1 MSWKDQF
8 ELADTVYLNGANH
21 GPFPRVAGAA
31 VEEALGWKRDPS
43 TVDDAIYFT
52 LPDRVRRA
60 AAPFFGCRPQDL
72 AVTTGASTGVALL
85 VAGVDW
91 RRGDHVVLP
100 EGEFPANYLPWR
112 ALQARGVELTL
123 VPVGGAEGG
132 EAGDGGEGGEGGA
145 GGESG
150 AAGVTVEGIADALR
164 PTTRVVAVGYVNFA
178 TGFRLD
184 VEAIGALCAEKD
196 IAFLIDASQGVG
208 AVPLDVRRSR
218 ATIVTAAGYKWMLSP
233 YGTGVFYVDPEWV
246 DRLPVP
252 VVNWTSVVGADDF
265 NNLTALDVDYRPGA
279 VRWDAPETAS
289 FLNCMPMAASL
300 EFLGDIG
307 IERVFDHAL
316 ALIDRFVAGLPAGFR
331 ADSSLQLE
339 QRSTIFRIVGDD
351 PQRTRA
357 AYERCVAAGISVSL
371 RENGIRVSPGVWNS
385 AADIDRLLEE
395 LSRR

>member
-1 MSWKDQF
+1 MSWKGQF
-8 ELADTVYLNGANH
+8 DLGDTVYLNGANH
-21 GPFPRVAGAA
+21 GPFPRVASAA
-31 VEEALGWKRDPS
+31 VEEALNWKRDPS
-43 TVDDAIYFT
+43 TVDDAIYFA
-52 LPDRVRRA
+52 LPNRVRRA
-60 AAPFFGCRPQDL
+60 AAPFFACRPQDL

-85 VAGVDW
+85 AAGIEW

-112 ALQARGVELTL
+112 ALQARGVDLTL
-123 VPVGGAEGG
+123 VPVERGQGGDNGPGAEGG
-132 EAGDGGEGGEGGA
+132 LSAER
-145 GGESG
+145 
-150 AAGVTVEGIADALR
+150 IADALR

-178 TGFRLD
+178 TGFRVD
-184 VEAIGALCAEKD
+184 VEAIGALCDERD
-196 IAFLIDASQGVG
+196 IAFLIDASQGAG
-208 AVPLDVRRSR
+208 AVPLDVHRSR

-265 NNLTALDVDYRPGA
+265 NNLTALELDYRPGA

-307 IERVFDHAL
+307 VERVFDHAL
-316 ALIDRFVAGLPAGFR
+316 ALIDRAVAGLPPGFH
-331 ADSSLQLE
+331 ADSSLQRE
-339 QRSTIFRIVGDD
+339 RRSTIFRIVGDH
-351 PQRTRA
+351 PQRTRV

-371 RENGIRVSPGVWNS
+371 RESGIRVSPGVWNS
-385 AADIDRLLEE
+385 TVDIDRLLEE
-395 LSRR
+395 LSRC